1 MDAQTLTMEDRW
13 RAVCARDTSAD
24 GRFVYAVRTTG
35 VYCRPSCP
43 ARTARRENVA
53 FYDTQQEARAQG
65 FRPCRRCQPDGPSPR
80 EQQARLAVAA
90 ARQLEG
96 DQAVTTEDLAR
107 SLGLSPTYFLR
118 LFKRHVGVS
127 PQAYRRRI
135 LAERAREQMSASPS
149 VTDTIFEAGYGS
161 SSRFYEGIGRELGM
175 RPAEART
182 GAAGQVV
189 CYVVRACALGRV
201 LIAWTPKGVCEVGL
215 GDTDEGLVADL
226 SSRLPGAVLSAED
239 SVPDWVDS
247 VIELVD
253 HGRVRHVP
261 LDIQGTAF
269 QQRVWAELRKIPAG
283 ETRSYAQLAASLGE
297 PTASRAVARAC
308 ATNPV
313 ALLVPCH
320 RVVRSDGQLAGY
332 RWGVERKKRLL
343 DREKG

>member
-1 MDAQTLTMEDRW
+1 MDAQTLNAEDRW
-13 RAVCARDTSAD
+13 RAVCARDASAD

-80 EQQARLAVAA
+80 EQQARLVVAA

-96 DQAVTTEDLAR
+96 DEPVTTEDLAR
-107 SLGLSPTYFLR
+107 ALGVSPTYLLR

-135 LAERAREQMSASPS
+135 LAERARERMSRSPS

-182 GAAGQVV
+182 GAAGHVV
-189 CYVVRACALGRV
+189 SYVVRACTLGRV
-201 LIAWTPKGVCEVGL
+201 LIAWTARGVCEVSL

-226 SSRLPGAVLSAED
+226 STRLPAAALSAED
-239 SVPDWVDS
+239 NVPDWVDA
-247 VIELVD
+247 VIDLVD

-313 ALLVPCH
+313 AVLVPCH
-320 RVVRSDGQLAGY
+320 RVVRSDGQLSGY
-332 RWGVERKKRLL
+332 RWGVQRKKKLL